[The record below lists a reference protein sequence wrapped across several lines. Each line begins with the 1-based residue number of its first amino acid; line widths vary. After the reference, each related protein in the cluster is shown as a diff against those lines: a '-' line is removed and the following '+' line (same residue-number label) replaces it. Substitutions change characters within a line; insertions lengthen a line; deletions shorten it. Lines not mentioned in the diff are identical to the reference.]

1 MLNLI
6 EHLRSFNRKERFIL
20 LTEALGRERLGED
33 FRRRLGEAIGMTIPA
48 DAYVAMDYHLD
59 WLQMALH
66 LADNPPPKEPIRN
79 DDLVTGNQEDSD
91 LLVAFDHEL
100 TTHIVL
106 IEAKVE
112 TGWTNKQLNSKAER
126 LSRIF
131 GEGRPGVHLATPH
144 YLLASPKPPS
154 LAVSTAEWPEWMTRD
169 GAAIWMEL
177 RRPTALRKV
186 TRCAEDRRPSASGQ
200 FLRIDP

>member
-131 GEGRPGVHLATPH
+131 GEGRPGVHLAD
-144 YLLASPKPPS
+144 ASLTYSHHPS
-154 LAVSTAEWPEWMTRD
+154 PLPGR
-169 GAAIWMEL
+169 
-177 RRPTALRKV
+177 
-186 TRCAEDRRPSASGQ
+186 Q
-200 FLRIDP
+200 H